1 VSMLGFPRKHLTA
14 LHELASRVLERR
26 GDGAKPDL
34 LAYDLL
40 DGFYDVCSRVAQ
52 DAVLDQLEHA
62 LGLSLPDGSALA
74 EEARL
79 RTDLAGKLADRS
91 AYDPR
96 GPRAAKPRQLADCLL
111 ATLGLAVTDPEA
123 RPVELSDEVREAVFA
138 AIQAVVE
145 PALAGPR
152 LRAAILDA
160 ARASCQ
166 GRQDVFDRVAPQ
178 LDERLAIP
186 RHLKLPIDVVQ
197 AVQDGLLEGRAE
209 VLEKIAGEALDRAKD
224 AIAAVDPDA
233 AGRLDVPVT
242 ARLTPRQVAL
252 QRASD
257 PQLPSLPDVLGRT
270 LLDAI
275 TELADIVWGPAVP
288 RPRPYRA
295 TERYAVGD
303 HVEHP
308 KFGRGVVQAA
318 STQRIEVEFPDGWH
332 TLVHART

>member
-1 VSMLGFPRKHLTA
+1 VGLLGFPRKHLAA
-14 LHELASRVLERR
+14 LHALATRALERR
-26 GDGAKPDL
+26 GDNAKPDL

-40 DGFYDVCSRVAQ
+40 DGFYDVCTRVA
-52 DAVLDQLEHA
+52 LDVVIDGLEHE
-62 LGLSLPDGSALA
+62 LGLSIPDGSALA
-74 EEARL
+74 EESRL
-79 RTDLAGKLADRS
+79 RTDLAGRLADRS

-111 ATLGLAVTDPEA
+111 ATLGLAVTDPA
-123 RPVELSDEVREAVFA
+123 TRPVELSDELREAVIA
-138 AIQAVVE
+138 AIQMVVD
-145 PALAGPR
+145 PALAGPQ
-152 LRAAILDA
+152 LRAAILEA
-160 ARASCQ
+160 ARACCE

-197 AVQDGLLEGRAE
+197 AVQDSLLEARAE
-209 VLEKIAGEALDRAKD
+209 VLEKIAGEALDRATD
-224 AIAAVDPDA
+224 AIAVVAPDA
-233 AGRLDVPVT
+233 AARLDAPVT

-257 PQLPSLPDVLGRT
+257 PRLPSLPDVFGRT

-275 TELADIVWGPAVP
+275 TELADVTWGPAVP
-288 RPRPYRA
+288 KPRPYRA
-295 TERYAVGD
+295 SERYAVGD
-303 HVEHP
+303 HVDHP
-308 KFGRGVVQAA
+308 KFGRGVVQAT